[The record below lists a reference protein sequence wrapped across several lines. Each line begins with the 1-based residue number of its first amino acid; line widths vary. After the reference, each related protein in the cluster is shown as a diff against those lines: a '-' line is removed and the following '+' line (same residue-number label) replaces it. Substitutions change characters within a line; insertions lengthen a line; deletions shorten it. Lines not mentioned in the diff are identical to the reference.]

1 LDDQE
6 WRGDGEFS
14 QEEGTNSVRKAISVL
29 VAFVCAVV
37 LASCGLHGLPF
48 LPDGPSDSQRMDTQM
63 AKIAAAVNSHD
74 AAALKAMFSPRALE
88 KATDL
93 DARLAN
99 LLSIFPN
106 GGLTWTEDASASEG
120 SQAYGTELMKA
131 YYKVS
136 ADGVDYSLFFADF
149 TVNEIDPDNV
159 GIYALGVAAWADDRR
174 SGPSEPF
181 FSWAASM
188 TIDESDEEGYPGVYI
203 PPTIRQL
210 GVQKVNL
217 ILGFLNDE
225 NKDADWL
232 RGRFSEYVQ
241 VEYPT
246 GIDDTHVDALLAL
259 FPLGDVVL
267 QEDSQIAP
275 VIRETTDKGGRQSL
289 LLSTHRVRS
298 GGADYW
304 LSFAYFTENSGNPD
318 NVGFYAIGV
327 APRTKSGNSAAE
339 KALFAWA
346 DKLDVDASVPPG
358 IFISQ

>member
-1 LDDQE
+1 
-6 WRGDGEFS
+6 
-14 QEEGTNSVRKAISVL
+14 VRKVLSVL
-29 VAFVCAVV
+29 VAFVCAVA
-37 LASCGLHGLPF
+37 LSSCSLVPSGF
-48 LPDGPSDSQRMDTQM
+48 LFDTSDQRADARMTE
-63 AKIAAAVNSHD
+63 IAAALNSHD
-74 AAALKAMFSPRALE
+74 AAELKAMFSPRALE
-88 KATDL
+88 KATDI

-99 LLSIFPN
+99 LLSIFPT

-131 YYKVS
+131 YYRVS

-149 TVNEIDPDNV
+149 TVNEIDPDSV

-203 PPTIRQL
+203 PPTISQL
-210 GVQKVNL
+210 AVQKVNL
-217 ILGFLNDE
+217 ILGCLNDE
-225 NKDADWL
+225 SKDADWL

-241 VEYPT
+241 VEHPT
-246 GIDDTHVDALLAL
+246 GIDDTHMDALFAF

-275 VIRETTDKGGRQSL
+275 VVRETTEKGEKQSL
-289 LLSTHRVRS
+289 LLSTHRVSS
-298 GGADYW
+298 GGVNFW
-304 LSFAYFTENSGNPD
+304 LSFAYFTENTLSPD

-327 APRTKSGNSAAE
+327 APRTDSGDSAAE
-339 KALFAWA
+339 KELFAWA
-346 DKLDVDASVPPG
+346 DTFDVDASVPPG
-358 IFISQ
+358 IFIPQ